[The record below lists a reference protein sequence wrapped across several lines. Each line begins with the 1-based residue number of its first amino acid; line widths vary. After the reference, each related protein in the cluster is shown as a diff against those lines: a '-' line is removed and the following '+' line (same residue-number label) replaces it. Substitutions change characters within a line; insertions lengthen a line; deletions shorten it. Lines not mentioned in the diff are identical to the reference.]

1 MKNRNIMYQSII
13 CLCFACGFMLLSSSE
28 RPAAVSAAA
37 FISKHLEREYSIS
50 EIKEFN
56 ENMKETVKSIPSS
69 MAKAAETLGP
79 NVRYGEPIDEEP
91 SSATAMVYA
100 VAGGTVREVGT
111 NEDIG
116 NYIII
121 SHGSSAES
129 IYGNLA
135 NIRVS
140 ANERVK
146 KGEIIGGYS
155 TDSKKDFYYTLNSF
169 D

>member
-37 FISKHLEREYSIS
+37 FISKHLE
-50 EIKEFN
+50 N
-56 ENMKETVKSIPSS
+56 VKETVKSIPSS